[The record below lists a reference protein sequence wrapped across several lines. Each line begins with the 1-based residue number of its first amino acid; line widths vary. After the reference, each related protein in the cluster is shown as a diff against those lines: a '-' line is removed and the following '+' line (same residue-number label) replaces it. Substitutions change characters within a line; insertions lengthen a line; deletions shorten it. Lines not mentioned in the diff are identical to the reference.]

1 MNTTLNAQPVGYKAK
16 AFEPRNLAF
25 FFLIALGLPLLFISL
40 FTFKILKWPS
50 VVGPGLGTLL
60 AIAQFLPLIAA
71 LVVTATTEGKAG
83 LKALWMRFW
92 NKDISVKWL
101 LVILLFNPMVRL
113 IGNLISRAVG
123 GEHYPFLE
131 PNFESNFLSFLLLGI
146 IVGIQEEFG
155 WRGYVLPRFQA
166 KWNALTS
173 SVILGVL
180 WAPYHIGNWLL
191 PPGQAPRQDSFWEFS
206 LWIILISIFTT
217 WIFNNTNGSIL
228 AAVLFHAVV
237 TNGIVGCC
245 GVNWA
250 MKLLLGIYLIAAIII
265 VAVFGS
271 KNLVRQKREDVV
283 ERERVHAVSD

>member
-1 MNTTLNAQPVGYKAK
+1 MNTTLNTQPVGYKAK
-16 AFEPRNLAF
+16 AFEARNLIF

-40 FTFKILKWPS
+40 FTFNILKWPS
-50 VVGPGLGTLL
+50 TIGPGLGILL

-113 IGNLISRAVG
+113 IANLISRAVG
-123 GEHYPFLE
+123 GEHLPLLE
-131 PNFESNFLSFLLLGI
+131 PNFISPLLFGI
-146 IVGIQEEFG
+146 IIGIEEEFG

-180 WAPYHIGNWLL
+180 WAPYHLGNWFL
-191 PPGQAPRQDSFWEFS
+191 PPGQALRQDSFWEFS

-228 AAVLFHAVV
+228 AAVLFHAIT

-245 GVNWA
+245 GVTWA
-250 MKLLLGIYLIAAIII
+250 MKLLLGIYIVAAILIVII
-265 VAVFGS
+265 FGP

-283 ERERVHAVSD
+283 EQEKVHAMSD

>member
-1 MNTTLNAQPVGYKAK
+1 MNTQLVGYKAK
-16 AFEPRNLAF
+16 AFESRNLIF

-40 FTFKILKWPS
+40 FTFNILKWPS
-50 VVGPGLGTLL
+50 TVDPGLGILL
-60 AIAQFLPLIAA
+60 AVAQFLPLIAA
-71 LVVTATTEGKAG
+71 LVVIATTEGKSG
-83 LKALWMRFW
+83 LKALWLRFW

-113 IGNLISRAVG
+113 IGNLISRAAG
-123 GEHYPFLE
+123 GEHYPFLD
-131 PNFESNFLSFLLLGI
+131 PNFLSVFLLGI
-146 IVGIQEEFG
+146 IIGIQEEFG

-180 WAPYHIGNWLL
+180 WAPYHLGNWLL

-228 AAVLFHAVV
+228 AAVLFHAIV

-245 GVNWA
+245 GVTWA
-250 MKLLLGIYLIAAIII
+250 MELLLGIYLVAAIII
-265 VAVFGS
+265 VAVFGP
-271 KNLVRQKREDVV
+271 KNLVRQKREDIA
-283 ERERVHAVSD
+283 EKEKVHAVSD

>member
-1 MNTTLNAQPVGYKAK
+1 
-16 AFEPRNLAF
+16 
-25 FFLIALGLPLLFISL
+25 
-40 FTFKILKWPS
+40 
-50 VVGPGLGTLL
+50 
-60 AIAQFLPLIAA
+60 
-71 LVVTATTEGKAG
+71 
-83 LKALWMRFW
+83 
-92 NKDISVKWL
+92 
-101 LVILLFNPMVRL
+101 MVRL

-131 PNFESNFLSFLLLGI
+131 PNFLPILLLGI
-146 IVGIQEEFG
+146 IVALQEEFG

-180 WAPYHIGNWLL
+180 WAPYHLGNWLL

-228 AAVLFHAVV
+228 AAVLFHAIV

-245 GVNWA
+245 GVIWA

-265 VAVFGS
+265 VAIFGP
-271 KNLVRQKREDVV
+271 KNLVMQKHEDIVDREK
-283 ERERVHAVSD
+283 VHAMSD

>member
-1 MNTTLNAQPVGYKAK
+1 MNTQPVGYKAK
-16 AFEPRNLAF
+16 AFEARNLAF
-25 FFLIALGLPLLFISL
+25 FFLIALGLPWLFMGL
-40 FTFKILKWPS
+40 FTFDILKWPS
-50 VVGPGLGTLL
+50 MVGPGVGILF

-123 GEHYPFLE
+123 GEDYPFLE
-131 PNFESNFLSFLLLGI
+131 PDFLSLLLLGI
-146 IVGIQEEFG
+146 IIGIQEEFG

-173 SVILGVL
+173 SIILGVL

-191 PPGQAPRQDSFWEFS
+191 PPGQAPRQDSFLEFS

-245 GVNWA
+245 GVTWA
-250 MKLLLGIYLIAAIII
+250 MELLLGIYLVAAIII
-265 VAVFGS
+265 VAIFGP
-271 KNLVRQKREDVV
+271 KDLVRQKREEVV
-283 ERERVHAVSD
+283 EQKKAHAMSG

>member
-1 MNTTLNAQPVGYKAK
+1 MNAQPVGYKAK
-16 AFEPRNLAF
+16 AFEARNLVF
-25 FFLIALGLPLLFISL
+25 FFLIALGLPWLFISL
-40 FTFKILKWPS
+40 FTFDILKWPS
-50 VVGPGLGTLL
+50 VVGPGLGILL

-71 LVVTATTEGKAG
+71 LVVTATTEGIAG

-101 LVILLFNPMVRL
+101 LVILLFNPMVRF
-113 IGNLISRAVG
+113 IGNLISRAAG

-131 PNFESNFLSFLLLGI
+131 PSFEPNFLPFLLLGI

-180 WAPYHIGNWLL
+180 WAPYHIGNWLI
-191 PPGQAPRQDSFWEFS
+191 GERTDSFLEFS
-206 LWIILISIFTT
+206 LWIILLSIFTT

-228 AAVLFHAVV
+228 AAVLFHAIT

-245 GVNWA
+245 GVSWA
-250 MKLLLGIYLIAAIII
+250 MELLLAIYLVAAIII
-265 VAVFGS
+265 VAIFGP
-271 KNLVRQKREDVV
+271 KNLVREKREDVV
-283 ERERVHAVSD
+283 EQEQVHAVSD